1 MATAAVVLTTTPQQ
15 VSSGTSGVR
24 IQSHKYKFKW
34 VASTSQPT
42 DLSIFHLDSDVYIE
56 GKGAIWA
63 WQDLGTTGT
72 VIVT

>member
-1 MATAAVVLTTTPQQ
+1 MATRAVVLTTAPQQ
-15 VSSGTSGVR
+15 LSDGTAGVR

-34 VASTSQPT
+34 AASTSQPT
-42 DLSIFHLDSDVYIE
+42 DLSIFHLDSDAYIE